1 MLNSVGSIGIFG
13 SSFDPIHFGH
23 LRVVE
28 KVQSA
33 MAFDQIRMVLTSRPA
48 HKAPSVVSDDHRWE
62 MLCLACKNKEDLIP
76 EDFEKNQ
83 SGISFSI
90 NTLHHLKQKFA
101 GARLSWIMGAD
112 AFFGLSSWYR
122 WEELFELCN
131 FVIVDRPNS
140 QEKPSKQF
148 KRFYQEKLV
157 GEIDYARNGQ
167 IYHLGA
173 PMIGVSSTEIR
184 QNISKGLSIT
194 EFLPECVAN
203 YVLENKLYL

>member
-1 MLNSVGSIGIFG
+1 MLNSVSSVGVFG

-28 KVQSA
+28 KVQNA
-33 MAFDQIRMVLTSRPA
+33 MSFDQIRMVLTSRPA
-48 HKAPSVVSDDHRWE
+48 HKASSVVSDDHRWE
-62 MLCLACKNKEDLIP
+62 MLCLACRNQEDLIP

-90 NTLHHLKQKFA
+90 NTLHHLKQKLS

-131 FVIVDRPNS
+131 FVVVDRPDNK
-140 QEKPSKQF
+140 ERPSKQF
-148 KRFYQEKLV
+148 ELFYQKKLV
-157 GEIDYARNGQ
+157 EKIDYTRNGQ
-167 IYHLGA
+167 IYRVET
-173 PMIGVSSTEIR
+173 PMIAVSSTKIR
-184 QNISKGLSIT
+184 QNIRNGLPIS

-203 YVLENKLYL
+203 YVLENKLYI